1 MVFTRAY
8 RQGRSKAIRPSNR
21 EWATAI
27 ICVNGEV
34 WTLPLFLLLQG
45 AFDIENWYTK
55 SSYHAIGLSKL
66 QAAVGQI
73 TIRVLNG
80 LSTSKSILQARSKRA
95 YRMVILSGHESH
107 HSADFETYCKEKN
120 IIALCLPAHTS
131 HLTQPLDIGCFST
144 LNALMARKSTRLSK
158 PI

>member
-45 AFDIENWYTK
+45 AFDIANWYTK
-55 SSYHAIGLSKL
+55 SELPRNWAIK
-66 QAAVGQI
+66 
-73 TIRVLNG
+73 T
-80 LSTSKSILQARSKRA
+80 TS
-95 YRMVILSGHESH
+95 SGWTDNDTGIEWLKH
-107 HSADFETYCKEKN
+107 FEK
-120 IIALCLPAHTS
+120 HTA
-131 HLTQPLDIGCFST
+131 G
-144 LNALMARKSTRLSK
+144 A
-158 PI
+158 